1 MVKINIPININENHL
16 KDSRII
22 KLFKTTKHIFL
33 TYYYKMDDYAF
44 IYKCSFFESKRHTI
58 SHTDM
63 YFNEEKHTRWVHC
76 SRGHA
81 TVSVIRVL
89 KNSEEYKSAINNSK
103 RQNQLI

>member
-1 MVKINIPININENHL
+1 
-16 KDSRII
+16 
-22 KLFKTTKHIFL
+22 
-33 TYYYKMDDYAF
+33 MDDYAF

-76 SRGHA
+76 SCDHA

-89 KNSEEYKSAINNSK
+89 KNSPEHESAINNSK
-103 RQNQLI
+103 RENMKKD